1 MPLPI
6 YFALLAQQ
14 DSTWTFQATQ
24 LNTTFGDIYIQ
35 ADQFKAL
42 GPVLLLLQ
50 IPLWQR
56 VILPLMHRCNFN
68 LTTLESVAIGGI
80 CAAFSFVCAGFLQQR
95 IEMDPFDPPSVLWQF
110 PQFFLIMM
118 GEVLLSIPGLKFSYT
133 HAPKSMKS
141 VLTAVWF
148 VNNAMGNLIVVII
161 TAVQPIQ
168 NQSHEYFFYATL
180 MFLGIVLFTMLAAQY
195 QYGAMDTQHYSDERV
210 IDSFI
215 SVNDIHSS
223 NMDENYIDEQNEMKM
238 IENEHSRS

>member
-6 YFALLAQQ
+6 YYALLAQI
-14 DSTWTFQATQ
+14 DSTWTFQAAQ

-42 GPVLLLLQ
+42 GPILLLLQ

-56 VILPLMHRCNFN
+56 VILPLMQRFNFN
-68 LTTLESVAIGGI
+68 LTTLESVAIGGL

-95 IEMDPFDPPSVLWQF
+95 IDIDRLEPPSVMWQF

-148 VNNAMGNLIVVII
+148 INNAMGNLIVVII
-161 TAVQPIQ
+161 TSVQPIQ
-168 NQSHEYFFYATL
+168 KQSHEYFFYATL
-180 MFLGIVLFTMLAAQY
+180 MFIGIVLFTMLAAQY
-195 QYGAMDTQHYSDERV
+195 DAMDIQQFSDERV
-210 IDSFI
+210 IESFI
-215 SVNDIHSS
+215 SVHDIHSS
-223 NMDENYIDEQNEMKM
+223 NMDENYIDESEMGL
-238 IENEHSRS
+238 IENEEHQR

>member
-6 YFALLAQQ
+6 YYALLAQI

-42 GPVLLLLQ
+42 GPILLLLQ

-56 VILPLMHRCNFN
+56 VILPLMQRFNFN
-68 LTTLESVAIGGI
+68 LTTLESVAIGGL

-95 IEMDPFDPPSVLWQF
+95 IEINRLDPPSVMWQF

-148 VNNAMGNLIVVII
+148 INNAMGNLIVVII
-161 TAVQPIQ
+161 TTVQPIQ

-180 MFLGIVLFTMLAAQY
+180 MFIGIVIFTMLAAQY
-195 QYGAMDTQHYSDERV
+195 DGMDIQQYSDERV
-210 IDSFI
+210 IESFI
-215 SVNDIHSS
+215 SVHDIHSS
-223 NMDENYIDEQNEMKM
+223 NLDENYIDESENSEVEM
-238 IENEHSRS
+238 IENEEHQK